1 MSKKERTVLRAVSG
15 LVAVGLLAAATTV
28 LTLSTGVT
36 PAIAHEVPMPCD
48 FTTGGGWILIPEESG
63 NKANFGIVGGC
74 KNGGF
79 FGHVNYVGHNK
90 WRPASSTQNN
100 GEFGDR
106 KTARTLPPK
115 PPDIC

>member
-28 LTLSTGVT
+28 LTLSTGVI

-74 KNGGF
+74 KNGGV
-79 FGHVNYVGHNK
+79 FGHVKYVDRHN
-90 WRPASSTQNN
+90 WLRASTTQNS
-100 GEFGDR
+100 GDAAAS
-106 KTARTLPPK
+106 TADCTLPTT
-115 PPDIC
+115 